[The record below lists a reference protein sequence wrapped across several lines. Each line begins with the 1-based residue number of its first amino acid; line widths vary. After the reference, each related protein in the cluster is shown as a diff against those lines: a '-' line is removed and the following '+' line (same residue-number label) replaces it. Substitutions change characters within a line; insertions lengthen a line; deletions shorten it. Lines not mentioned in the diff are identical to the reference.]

1 MSAFKDMVA
10 GDIKGVFLNLDEF
23 AEPRTVIYDDEEF
36 KDIPIVL
43 TGLKEQDRSASVNDH
58 AEGLY
63 RVTSVMHCD
72 LKDLDGVQPEQGK
85 PIKISDADVPTFF
98 HRFFIATSTVEMGMV
113 RLELEAID
121 E

>member
-1 MSAFKDMVA
+1 MSFKDA
-10 GDIKGVFLNLDEF
+10 IAHDIKGIFLNLDEF
-23 AEPRTVIYDDEEF
+23 ANKHTVIYDGETYE
-36 KDIPIVL
+36 DIPIIL
-43 TGLKEQDRSASVNDH
+43 TGLKEQDRSASIKDH

-72 LKDLDGVQPEQGK
+72 IDDLGGIQPEQGK
-85 PIKISDADVPTFF
+85 PIKISDFYTPSFY
-98 HRFFIATSTVEMGMV
+98 HRFFIATSTCELGML